1 MEKLFYKF
9 LIWLCNRSI
18 ARADE
23 LHNKH
28 TKKMENCL
36 EVIAALMEKSI
47 ELENAFKANI
57 TLSINY
63 LPVCL
68 DIAKEAID
76 LENAIKEGNGFLSR
90 MDKIV
95 EINENHYERTMKLVN
110 SGANLSRMKH
120 ELEVAMFFTYREY
133 FISQSK
139 VVNLCHMRSILTV
152 KKDKFQAIC
161 NG

>member
-1 MEKLFYKF
+1 M
-9 LIWLCNRSI
+9 CNRSI

-68 DIAKEAID
+68 DLAKDSIELA
-76 LENAIKEGNGFLSR
+76 NAIKEGNGFLSR

-95 EINENHYERTMKLVN
+95 EINENNYERTMKLVN

-120 ELEVAMFFTYREY
+120 ELELAIIFTYREY

-139 VVNLCHMRSILTV
+139 VVNLSHMRSILNV

-161 NG
+161 KG